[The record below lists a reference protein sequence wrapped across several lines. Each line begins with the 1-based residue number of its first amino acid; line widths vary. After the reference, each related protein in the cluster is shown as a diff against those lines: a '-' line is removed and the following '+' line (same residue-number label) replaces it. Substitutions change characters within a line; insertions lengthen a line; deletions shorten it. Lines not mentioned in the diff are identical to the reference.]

1 MVFVEWVVFALAA
14 IWTIGTNIALRAHY
28 ANSDRPE
35 LPANATAMAQLASVI
50 IVAAAGYSP
59 LHLLWLLPI
68 SYLTGYFALRSRI
81 VGRVAGFTAM
91 WSPIRSRRTGGLS
104 GTSRS

>member
-1 MVFVEWVVFALAA
+1 MTAVVEWVVFALAVMWA
-14 IWTIGTNIALRAHY
+14 SCTNIALRQQY
-28 ANSDRPE
+28 KNSDRPA
-35 LPANATAMAQLASVI
+35 LPENATAMAQMTSVVV
-50 IVAAAGYSP
+50 VAAVGYSP

-91 WSPIRSRRTGGLS
+91 WSPIRSRRTGG
-104 GTSRS
+104 